1 MQLKCVPK
9 FLSVLAEK
17 KSEYSR
23 SSKKYSFFLFLFVR
37 ELSFTVYDQCT
48 LSKLLLALP
57 VMPSQPALTLFSG
70 YRDEANVKMQL
81 VFSWQVLI

>member
-1 MQLKCVPK
+1 MQLKCVLK

-23 SSKKYSFFLFLFVR
+23 SSKKYSFFFFFVC